1 VAVTLAKAEIRRESP
16 PGAAAIPVLF
26 NPGRYGIDASNQ
38 IAEIG
43 VPGLPA
49 PLLQF
54 VRGGSRTLTMQLFFD
69 TYEDGV
75 DVRRHTD
82 AVYGLLD
89 IERTT
94 HAPPICEFRWGRVQF
109 RSVLERVN
117 GQFTMFLVDGTPVR
131 ATLDVTFRQFV
142 DAQTAV
148 RARPTQSADHATSHV
163 VVRGETLAAIAAQHY
178 GDPGRWRPIAD
189 ANRLAN
195 PRKLVPGQVLAVP
208 ALR

>member
-1 VAVTLAKAEIRRESP
+1 MTLAKAEIRPETP
-16 PGAAAIPVLF
+16 PGAAPIPVLF
-26 NPGRYGIDASNQ
+26 NPGRYSLDASNQ

-69 TYEDGV
+69 TYEV
-75 DVRRHTD
+75 AADVRRHTD

-89 IERTT
+89 IEPTT
-94 HAPPICEFRWGRVQF
+94 HAPPVCEFRWGRVQF
-109 RSVLERVN
+109 RSVVERVN
-117 GQFTMFLVDGTPVR
+117 GQFTLFLADGTPVR
-131 ATLDVTFRQFV
+131 ATLDVTFRQYV
-142 DAQTAV
+142 DATSAL

-163 VVRGETLAAIAAQHY
+163 VVRGETLSSIAFQHY
-178 GDPGRWRPIAD
+178 DDPARWRPIAQ
-189 ANRLAN
+189 ANGIAN
-195 PRKLVPGQVLAVP
+195 PRKIVPGQVLSIP

>member
-1 VAVTLAKAEIRRESP
+1 MTLAKAEIRRESP
-16 PGAAAIPVLF
+16 PGARPISVLF
-26 NPGRYGIDASNQ
+26 NPGRYSLDASNQ

-69 TYEDGV
+69 TYEERS
-75 DVRRHTD
+75 DVRVHTD

-89 IERTT
+89 IEPTT
-94 HAPPICEFRWGRVQF
+94 HAPPICEFRWGRVMF
-109 RSVLERVN
+109 RSVVERVG
-117 GQFTMFLVDGTPVR
+117 GQFTMFLADGTPVR
-131 ATLDVTFRQFV
+131 ATLDVTFRQYV
-142 DAQTAV
+142 DARSAL

-163 VVRGETLAAIAAQHY
+163 VARGETLSAIAALHY
-178 GDPGRWRPIAD
+178 DDPRRWRPIAD

-195 PRKLVPGQVLAVP
+195 PRKLVPGQILSIP

>member
-1 VAVTLAKAEIRRESP
+1 MTLAKAEIRPESP

-26 NPGRYGIDASNQ
+26 NPGRYALDASNQ

-54 VRGGSRTLTMQLFFD
+54 VRGGSRSLTMQLFFD
-69 TYEDGV
+69 SYESGS
-75 DVRRHTD
+75 DVRTHTD

-89 IERTT
+89 IEPTT
-94 HAPPICEFRWGRVQF
+94 HAPPIVEFRWGRLQF
-109 RSVLERVN
+109 RSIVERVN
-117 GQFTMFLVDGTPVR
+117 GQFTLFLADGTPVR
-131 ATLDVTFRQFV
+131 ATLDVTFKQYV
-142 DAQTAV
+142 DVQTAV
-148 RARPTQSADHATSHV
+148 RARLTQSADHATSHV
-163 VVRGETLAAIAAQHY
+163 VVRGETISAIAAQHY
-178 GDPGRWRPIAD
+178 DDPRRWRPIAD

-195 PRKLVPGQVLAVP
+195 PRKLVPGQVLAIP

>member
-1 VAVTLAKAEIRRESP
+1 MTLAKAEIRPETP
-16 PGAAAIPVLF
+16 PGARAIPVLF
-26 NPGRYGIDASNQ
+26 NPGRYSLDASNQ

-69 TYEDGV
+69 TYEAGS

-89 IERTT
+89 IEPTT

-109 RSVLERVN
+109 RSIVERVN
-117 GQFTMFLVDGTPVR
+117 GQFTLFLADGTPVR
-131 ATLDVTFRQFV
+131 ATLDVTFRQYV
-142 DAQTAV
+142 DATVAL

-163 VVRGETLAAIAAQHY
+163 AVRGETLSAIAFQHY
-178 GDPGRWRPIAD
+178 DDPTRWRPIAQ
-189 ANRLAN
+189 ANGIAN
-195 PRKLVPGQVLAVP
+195 PRKIVPGQVLSIP

>member
-1 VAVTLAKAEIRRESP
+1 MTLAKAEIRPETP
-16 PGAAAIPVLF
+16 PGAPAIPVLF
-26 NPGRYGIDASNQ
+26 NPGRYSLDASNQ

-69 TYEDGV
+69 TYEASA

-89 IERTT
+89 IEPTT
-94 HAPPICEFRWGRVQF
+94 HAPPVCEFRWGRVRF
-109 RSVLERVN
+109 RSVVERVS
-117 GQFTMFLVDGTPVR
+117 GQFTLFLADGTPVR
-131 ATLDVTFRQFV
+131 ATLDVTFRQYV
-142 DAQTAV
+142 DVTTV
-148 RARPTQSADHATSHV
+148 LRARPTQSADHATSHV
-163 VVRGETLAAIAAQHY
+163 VVRGETLSTIAYLHY
-178 GDPGRWRPIAD
+178 DDPARWRPIAQ
-189 ANRLAN
+189 ANGIAN
-195 PRKLVPGQVLAVP
+195 PRKIVPGQVLSIP